1 MNNEVS
7 TMNPNQSTNEK
18 DVYALLN
25 ELSETEQQILQNI
38 IRLEK
43 DYLDKEGSFTA
54 AQLPDEFSKLIKKE
68 YI

>member
-1 MNNEVS
+1 
-7 TMNPNQSTNEK
+7 MNPNQSNSEN
-18 DVYALLN
+18 DVYALLS

-43 DYLDKEGSFTA
+43 DYLDTEGSFTA

-68 YI
+68 

>member
-1 MNNEVS
+1 VNI
-7 TMNPNQSTNEK
+7 MNPEQSTNEK
-18 DVYALLN
+18 DVYALLS
-25 ELSETEQQILQNI
+25 ELSKTEQQILQNI

>member
-1 MNNEVS
+1 MNMMSQNHSNSE
-7 TMNPNQSTNEK
+7 N
-18 DVYALLN
+18 DVYALLS

-68 YI
+68 FI

>member
-1 MNNEVS
+1 MNMMSQNHSNSE
-7 TMNPNQSTNEK
+7 N
-18 DVYALLN
+18 DVYTLLS
-25 ELSETEQQILQNI
+25 ELTETEQQILQNI

>member
-1 MNNEVS
+1 MNG
-7 TMNPNQSTNEK
+7 MNSSQSANEK
-18 DVYALLN
+18 DVYTLLN
-25 ELSETEQQILQNI
+25 ELTPIEQQILQNI

>member
-1 MNNEVS
+1 MNS
-7 TMNPNQSTNEK
+7 MNPNQSTNEK
-18 DVYALLN
+18 DIHELLDT
-25 ELSETEQQILQNI
+25 LSETEQQILQNI

-54 AQLPDEFSKLIKKE
+54 TQLPDEFSKLIKKE

>member
-1 MNNEVS
+1 MNYEVNS
-7 TMNPNQSTNEK
+7 MNPNQSSNEQ

-25 ELSETEQQILQNI
+25 NLTEIEQQILQNI